1 VLSSTAPASPSVI
14 SLSSIQLEISALIA
28 LQFLKVISATLVLNL
43 AYAVLVSSTMT
54 RRILWLRGA
63 LVVAGVMFVVYGIMT
78 DNWTMVFWNSV
89 TSVLHSWQAVRY
101 VQSRRQLT
109 LSDADEH
116 VRQTYFADVDPFDF
130 HSLWTMGET
139 REYNEVP
146 LTGEGE
152 EQTKLML
159 VLDGQALVDMGGKQ
173 VGLLHRGDLIGEMSF
188 VSGSTATAT
197 VFASGVVLV
206 REWDHDRL
214 HTLDHLN
221 PSAAAALRK
230 RIQENLAEKL
240 LKRSE

>member
-1 VLSSTAPASPSVI
+1 VI
-14 SLSSIQLEISALIA
+14 P
-28 LQFLKVISATLVLNL
+28 ATLVLNL

-78 DNWTMVFWNSV
+78 DNWTMIFWNSV

-109 LSDADEH
+109 LSDADER

-139 REYNEVP
+139 REYHEVP
-146 LTGEGE
+146 LTSEGE

-159 VLDGQALVDMGGKQ
+159 VLDGQALVDMGGRQ
-173 VGLLHRGDLIGEMSF
+173 VGLLHRGDLLGEMSF
-188 VSGSTATAT
+188 VSGSPATAT
-197 VFASGVVLV
+197 VLASGAVVV

-221 PSAAAALRK
+221 PSAASALRK
-230 RIQENLAEKL
+230 KIQENLAEKL